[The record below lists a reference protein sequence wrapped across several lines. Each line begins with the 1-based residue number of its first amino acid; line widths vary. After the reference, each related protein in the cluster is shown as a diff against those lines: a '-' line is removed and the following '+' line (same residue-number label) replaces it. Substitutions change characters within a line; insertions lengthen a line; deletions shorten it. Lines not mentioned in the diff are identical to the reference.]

1 MTNKDIMRIATEQS
15 ALEANCSPE
24 DFFRSENIV
33 TISTGN
39 KGARRNLALPAY
51 CNLISYGSNIVA
63 SVNPAVKETV
73 EKYLEQFEPGHCLG
87 TPNIYLLNDAFRRDG
102 MCICFMAEFF
112 LPDVERLKER
122 ECGFRMEM
130 LRPEDLTQF
139 YVPEWSNALT
149 SGCRELDVLAAG
161 AYDGTR
167 LVGLAGC
174 SADCDTMWQIGIDV
188 LPEYRRQGIASALT
202 SRLALEILAAG
213 RVPYYC
219 VAWANVKSVRNAVQ
233 SGFIPAWVELNA
245 KTISF
250 SNALTGRKVPE
261 NTKKTCPT

>member
-1 MTNKDIMRIATEQS
+1 MTNEDIMRIAMEQS
-15 ALEANCSPE
+15 AFDANCSPE
-24 DFFRSENIV
+24 DFCRSENITV
-33 TISTGN
+33 IST
-39 KGARRNLALPAY
+39 ADRRAKKNLELPAY

-63 SVNPAVKETV
+63 SVNPAIKETV
-73 EKYLEQFEPGHCLG
+73 EQYLEQFEPGHCFG
-87 TPNIYLLNDAFRRDG
+87 TPNIYLLNDAFQRDG
-102 MCICFMAEFF
+102 KCICFMAEFF

-122 ECGFRMEM
+122 SCGFRVEM
-130 LRPEDLTQF
+130 LQPGDLKDL

-149 SGCRELDVLAAG
+149 SDCRELDVLAAG

-219 VAWANVKSVRNAVQ
+219 AAWANMKSVKNAIK
-233 SGFIPAWVELNA
+233 SGFIPAWVELTA

-250 SNALTGRKVPE
+250 SNALTGRH
-261 NTKKTCPT
+261 

>member
-1 MTNKDIMRIATEQS
+1 MTNEDIMRIAMEQS

-24 DFFRSENIV
+24 DFYRSENIV
-33 TISTGN
+33 TISTEN
-39 KGARRNLALPAY
+39 KGARRNLELPAY

-63 SVNPAVKETV
+63 SVNP
-73 EKYLEQFEPGHCLG
+73 GHCFG

-102 MCICFMAEFF
+102 MCICFMAEYF

-122 ECGFRMEM
+122 DCGCRVEM
-130 LRPEDLTQF
+130 LRPEDLKEL

-219 VAWANVKSVRNAVQ
+219 AAWANVKSVKNAVQ

-250 SNALTGRKVPE
+250 SNALTGRKVPGE
-261 NTKKTCPT
+261 